1 MRSISKRSRLPKNGN
16 PGSGFGGSSGGGRS
30 GGFGGS
36 FGGRGQTGADDIFE
50 KPVGQSEIITDSAA
64 GRTYN
69 GPESPWKDEDR
80 AEKESTEQLTNMYQN
95 YHDIKRESANF
106 QPDIVCLKQI
116 NGIFTPKAFYS
127 SIN

>member
-1 MRSISKRSRLPKNGN
+1 FFSLRHCFKKAPIFFVSMSLPL
-16 PGSGFGGSSGGGRS
+16 FHL
-30 GGFGGS
+30 
-36 FGGRGQTGADDIFE
+36 
-50 KPVGQSEIITDSAA
+50 
-64 GRTYN
+64 
-69 GPESPWKDEDR
+69 
-80 AEKESTEQLTNMYQN
+80 QLTNMYQN